1 MQEPKYN
8 LRLFGIFAFSEES
21 QKVIINSKL
30 EI

>member
-8 LRLFGIFAFSEES
+8 LRLFGIFAFSGDS
-21 QKVIINSKL
+21 NKVIINSNL